1 MCDKCEQSKCEY
13 EDLYTTVKR
22 LVEMEKE
29 LNDLYHIAK
38 RILEVDEL
46 TPEQLRTIVKAG
58 ALAICDEANKRDEP
72 VAEFIKHYYISVIRC
87 HKEHIY

>member
-1 MCDKCEQSKCEY
+1 MCDKYEQSKCEY
-13 EDLYTTVKR
+13 EDLYSAVKR
-22 LVEMEKE
+22 LAEMEKE
-29 LNDLYHIAK
+29 LNGLYHVAK

-58 ALAICDEANKRDEP
+58 ALAICNEANKRNEP
-72 VAEFIKHYYISVIRC
+72 VTEFIKHYHISVIRC